1 MAISNDFILIMLN
14 LKTSIFMKLAWN
26 NEKLISIF
34 NADDVMMSNMV
45 STTMMVANSIVRLHQ
60 FQFVEEIKHLR
71 NIMIYH
77 DLSWNK
83 VWNQNEI
90 RSSFK

>member
-14 LKTSIFMKLAWN
+14 LKTSIVMKLAWN
-26 NEKLISIF
+26 IEKLISIF
-34 NADDVMMSNMV
+34 NADDVMTSNMV

-71 NIMIYH
+71 NIMI
-77 DLSWNK
+77 
-83 VWNQNEI
+83 
-90 RSSFK
+90 